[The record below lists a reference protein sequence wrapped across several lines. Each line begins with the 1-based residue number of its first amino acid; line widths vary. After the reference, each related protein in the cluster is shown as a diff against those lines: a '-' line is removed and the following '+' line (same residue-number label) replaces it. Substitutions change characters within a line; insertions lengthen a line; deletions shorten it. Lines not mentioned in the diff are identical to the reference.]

1 MYKIGLQ
8 KNSIKGLKNH
18 GFSTTNIIIDGKGYD
33 AKIYLVDYN
42 PDKCWMCGRTQKSLS
57 VKKIDRHHVL
67 NHAWRPR
74 FNFKIP
80 LCRSCH
86 DFVHYELPN
95 SLSPHQTN
103 DRKRIKYTLQHNKVV
118 IDNLIRLLLNE
129 KDLSNFDARR
139 LILPYTGTMQL

>member
-1 MYKIGLQ
+1 MYNIGLQ
-8 KNSIKGLKNH
+8 KNSIKGLTNH

-33 AKIYLVDYN
+33 AKIYLVDYDPN
-42 PDKCWMCGRTQKSLS
+42 KCWLCGSTSKSFS
-57 VKKIDRHHVL
+57 GIDIGRHHVL
-67 NHAWRPR
+67 NLAWKPR

-95 SLSPHQTN
+95 TLNPHQTN
-103 DRKRIKYTLQHNKVV
+103 GRKKINYALQHNKVV
-118 IDNLIRLLLNE
+118 IDNLIKLLLSE
-129 KDLSNFDARR
+129 KDLSNFDTRR